1 MRSLFYRSIDQT
13 SKAIT
18 QGHVHKVSEK
28 KCNSRATILQV
39 NLFMSLFI
47 NVNIKPMTPPLS
59 TPIQNAIK
67 FFSGVFRTLF
77 KARYTINNN
86 PSKTM
91 LTDNN
96 QRLIQFS
103 K

>member
-1 MRSLFYRSIDQT
+1 M
-13 SKAIT
+13 
-18 QGHVHKVSEK
+18 QGQVHKVSEK
-28 KCNSRATILQV
+28 KCNSNATILQV
-39 NLFMSLFI
+39 NLFMLLFI
-47 NVNIKPMTPPLS
+47 NVNVKPMTSQISKPV
-59 TPIQNAIK
+59 QNAIK